1 MAWNPEQYLKFAAE
15 RAAPFA
21 DLVALLDV
29 RPGLHAVDLGCG
41 TGELTA
47 KLAEML
53 PHAAARRD
61 GALAAA
67 VGYLVMMA
75 LDIALG

>member
-1 MAWNPEQYLKFAAE
+1 MKLKLQPQPKKELTHIA
-15 RAAPFA
+15 
-21 DLVALLDV
+21 
-29 RPGLHAVDLGCG
+29 CG
-41 TGELTA
+41 TALCTA
-47 KLAEML
+47 VMWVVFAEML